1 MQLDLRTLFIV
12 LAILYSCLGLV
23 CLFLPYRT
31 PGSHA
36 VTNWGYGLLALAAGT
51 AGLALHGAVPDF
63 VTIDLANALILLTFV
78 FILRS
83 VRRVPESESNTFG
96 WGVIGVAVLLLAY
109 FTYWQPDTRVRI
121 AISSAAMTLLLV
133 QPVAALIAALPGGG
147 RRARMFAAACL
158 VGVGAVT
165 LVRAVWTIRWGP
177 SGDLLAPDFFQFSS
191 IMLFAVFV
199 VLATLGVVW
208 IEIEQL
214 QADLARLAMLDPL
227 TAILNRR
234 AFMLECEREL
244 SRCVREDTGL
254 ALAIFDLDH
263 FKDVNDT
270 HGHLVGDQVLRQVV
284 DTLRASLRGHDV
296 IGRYGGEE
304 FALLMPGTDMAAAIA
319 ATERARLAVGD
330 RPIQA
335 GAISIA
341 ITVSAGV
348 AAYGENGSDWESL
361 LRSADAALYEAK
373 RGGRNRVVAAQGA
386 PAARTRSTVLLPNT

>member
-1 MQLDLRTLFIV
+1 
-12 LAILYSCLGLV
+12 
-23 CLFLPYRT
+23 
-31 PGSHA
+31 
-36 VTNWGYGLLALAAGT
+36 
-51 AGLALHGAVPDF
+51 
-63 VTIDLANALILLTFV
+63 
-78 FILRS
+78 
-83 VRRVPESESNTFG
+83 
-96 WGVIGVAVLLLAY
+96 
-109 FTYWQPDTRVRI
+109 VRI

-158 VGVGAVT
+158 VGVGVVT
-165 LVRAVWTIRWGP
+165 LARAIWTIHWGP
-177 SGDLLAPDFFQFSS
+177 TGNLLAPDFFQFSS

-208 IEIEQL
+208 IEIEEL

-304 FALLMPGTDMAAAIA
+304 FMVVLPETHVDQAIVYAERLRSNVEHFGRERQKTYPKCTLTISVGVTALLR
-319 ATERARLAVGD
+319 ERDDLEQVIHRVD
-330 RPIQA
+330 H
-335 GAISIA
+335 
-341 ITVSAGV
+341 
-348 AAYGENGSDWESL
+348 
-361 LRSADAALYEAK
+361 ALYAAK
-373 RGGRNRVVAAQGA
+373 ARGRNRVCVD
-386 PAARTRSTVLLPNT
+386 